1 MMASDARDPPPPSE
15 FSETDKIDL
24 FWSIYE
30 KYEKIKIL
38 EKNPVP
44 WRMKKILSN
53 QKVTKRSEKDIV
65 SM

>member
-30 KYEKIKIL
+30 KYEKIKIS
-38 EKNPVP
+38 EKNRVP
-44 WRMKKILSN
+44 WRMILSN